1 MWTWS
6 TITEE
11 GETVSAMYDPAHP
24 GEIIRDAID
33 AEGWT
38 VSDAASRLGVTRNTL
53 SRVVNGRAGVSPRLA
68 LALER
73 LGWSDAGHW
82 VRMQGAYD
90 LARARRAETA
100 A

>member
-1 MWTWS
+1 M
-6 TITEE
+6 
-11 GETVSAMYDPAHP
+11 SAMYEPVHP
-24 GEIIRDAID
+24 GEIIRDAIE

>member
-1 MWTWS
+1 M
-6 TITEE
+6 
-11 GETVSAMYDPAHP
+11 AMHDPPHP
-24 GEIIRDAID
+24 GEIIRDAVH

-38 VSDAASRLGVTRNTL
+38 VAEAAARLGVTRNTL
-53 SRVVNGRAGVSPRLA
+53 SRLLNGRAGVSPRMA

-73 LGWSDAGHW
+73 IGWSDAGHW

-90 LARARRAETA
+90 LAQARESA

>member
-1 MWTWS
+1 M
-6 TITEE
+6 
-11 GETVSAMYDPAHP
+11 SAMYDPAHP
-24 GEIIRDAID
+24 GEIIRDAIE

-53 SRVVNGRAGVSPRLA
+53 SRVVNRRAGVSPRLA